1 MYVKKI
7 GVVIGINS
15 IEIFWEFLDDNGVKG
30 IIFFVVGNDYK
41 EIISYFKLLLL
52 FVRKFGNDEVVK
64 EFF

>member
-52 FVRKFGNDEVVK
+52 FVRKFGNDEVVR